1 MRSNNSST
9 SKRDQLF
16 QLITFVLMCLMPLQG
31 FASVEDGRAFS
42 EGDSHSHFTD
52 SCSENCSAIPE
63 ITAGN
68 LVVESE
74 TTECSLDDEFHSILV
89 TVSSEHYKCNFSF
102 LAKVLVPKP
111 NHGIANLSRGPPHA

>member
-1 MRSNNSST
+1 MQSNNSST

-31 FASVEDGRAFS
+31 FASVEGGKAFS

>member
-1 MRSNNSST
+1 MQSNNSST

-74 TTECSLDDEFHSILV
+74 TTECSLDDEFHSIV
-89 TVSSEHYKCNFSF
+89 SAVSSEHYKCDFSF

-111 NHGIANLSRGPPHA
+111 NYGIANLSRGPPHA